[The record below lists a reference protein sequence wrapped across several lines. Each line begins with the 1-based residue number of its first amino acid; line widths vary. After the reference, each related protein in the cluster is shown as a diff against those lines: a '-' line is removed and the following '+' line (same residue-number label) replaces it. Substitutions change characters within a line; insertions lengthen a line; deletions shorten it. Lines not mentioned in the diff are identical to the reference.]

1 MTKQTCLALLPLL
14 FSGSLLAQTD
24 VHWGYSGAQG
34 PEHWGALAPEFA
46 LCASGKHQTPID
58 IQSAYDTR
66 LAPLAPAYQA
76 GGNEILNNGHTVQV
90 NYAAGSQVHLDS
102 ADFML
107 KQFHFHAPSE
117 NYIDGHQ
124 YPMEI
129 HLVHADAQGNLAVLG
144 LMVEEGAANPL
155 LDTLWAAM
163 PQQAGEHQ
171 VLATPVNVAD
181 LLPQRRDY
189 YRFAGSLTTPPCSE
203 GVRWLVL
210 KNPIQASKAQIAR
223 FAAVMGHPNNRPL
236 QAINA
241 RVLVD

>member
-1 MTKQTCLALLPLL
+1 MTKSYRIALLSVL
-14 FSGSLLAQTD
+14 FSGSLMAQQAT
-24 VHWGYSGAQG
+24 HWGYQGAQG
-34 PEHWGALAPEFA
+34 PEHWGSLSPEFA
-46 LCASGKHQTPID
+46 LCGSGKHQTPID
-58 IQSAYDTR
+58 IHGAYATT
-66 LAPLAPAYQA
+66 LAPLAPAYQV

-90 NYAAGSQVHLDS
+90 NYAAGSQLEVDGGAYL
-102 ADFML
+102 L

-124 YPMEI
+124 FPMEI
-129 HLVHADAQGNLAVLG
+129 HLVHANAQGDLAVLG

-163 PQQAGEHQ
+163 PQKAGDHH

-181 LLPQRRDY
+181 LLPKGRDY

-210 KNPIQASKAQIAR
+210 KQPITASKAQIAR